1 MRDAP
6 SATARVRDVVVIG
19 AGVAGLTAAI
29 RLAEAGLSVE
39 VLAKGVGATHLSAAT
54 VDVLGYAPGR
64 VDAPGEA
71 LPAFVRDH
79 PDHPY
84 ALVGPGRI
92 AEALG
97 WFRDRVAELGY
108 RGGLERNLLLPTA
121 VGVLKPTALAP
132 RTMAEG
138 DLRGGGRVLAVG
150 FRCLKDLHPRLLA
163 ENLNLADPP
172 DGRVEARAAEL
183 EPDLGA
189 ADVSAVALARR
200 MEDPEVRKAV
210 LAELEP
216 AARDAERIALPAVLG
231 LDRAGEVWAELRDA
245 LGRPVFEVPTLPPS
259 APGIRLFRAL
269 RDALR
274 RAGGRLTI
282 GAEVEGAETDGRRV
296 TAVVTRTGARAVR
309 HPARWFVLATGGVG
323 GGGVASDVTG
333 AFRETVLGLP
343 LAFLPEEGPPFL
355 PAYLD
360 RHPAARVGV
369 AVDPAMRPLG
379 PDGAPAFENLVAAG
393 ATVGGAEPWR
403 EKSGEGISIATG
415 YAAAG
420 TVLGEAR

>member
-1 MRDAP
+1 MRGAP
-6 SATARVRDVVVIG
+6 ATAERVRDVVVIG

-39 VLAKGVGATHLSAAT
+39 VLAKGVGATHLTAAT
-54 VDVLGYAPGR
+54 VDVLGYAPDR
-64 VDAPGEA
+64 VDAPAEA

-84 ALVGPGRI
+84 ARVGPGRI

-97 WFRDRVAELGY
+97 WFRDRVAGLGY
-108 RGGLERNLLLPTA
+108 RGGLDRNLLLPTA
-121 VGVLKPTALAP
+121 LGVPKPTALAP
-132 RTMAEG
+132 ATMAEG
-138 DLRGGGRVLAVG
+138 DLRGGGRVLVVG
-150 FRCLKDLHPRLLA
+150 LRPLKDLHPRLLA
-163 ENLNLADPP
+163 ENLSLADPP
-172 DGRVEARAAEL
+172 GRIQARAVEL
-183 EPDLGA
+183 QPDLGA
-189 ADVSAVALARR
+189 ADLSAVALARR

-216 AARDAERIALPAVLG
+216 AAGDAERIAFPAVLG
-231 LDRAGEVWAELRDA
+231 LDRAAEVWAELRDA

-274 RAGGRLTI
+274 RAGGRLAM

-296 TAVVTRTGARAVR
+296 TAVVTRTGTRAVR
-309 HPARWFVLATGGVG
+309 HRARWFVLATGGVG
-323 GGGVASDVTG
+323 GGGVAAGATG

-355 PAYLD
+355 PGYLD

-379 PDGAPAFENLVAAG
+379 PDGAPVFENLVAAG

-420 TVLGEAR
+420 TILGGAG